1 MTTARP
7 YHHGDLR
14 TALLRQAERTLAE
27 QGVDGLSLR
36 ELAREVGVSHGA
48 PRRHFPDKRALLD
61 ALAEEG
67 YERLGRRLDAALND
81 DAPADDEG
89 ARGDLGDRGGLDGFG
104 GLGGLGD
111 RGDLAERLVVFAQVY
126 VEFAV
131 EHRAL
136 LGLMHGSKEGSRGE
150 RLREA
155 NDRAFAA
162 PVRLLAEARARGYI
176 DADTTG
182 RVDMTVLA
190 VLQGL
195 AVLAATGMN
204 GAKPLGVLVSET
216 VETLLAGLRPR

>member
-1 MTTARP
+1 MTAPRP

-27 QGVDGLSLR
+27 HGADGLSLR
-36 ELAREVGVSHGA
+36 ELAREVGVSHAA

-61 ALAEEG
+61 ALAEVG
-67 YERLGRRLDAALND
+67 YERLGRRLDAALNG
-81 DAPADDEG
+81 AEG
-89 ARGDLGDRGGLDGFG
+89 DVT
-104 GLGGLGD
+104 
-111 RGDLAERLVVFAQVY
+111 ERLVLFAQVY

-131 EHRAL
+131 EHREL
-136 LGLMHGSKEGSRGE
+136 LGLMHGSKEGSRGD

-162 PVRLLAEARARGYI
+162 PVRLLAEARARGDI
-176 DADTTG
+176 DPDTTG
-182 RVDMTVLA
+182 RADMAVLA
-190 VLQGL
+190 LLQGL

>member
-1 MTTARP
+1 MSTPRP

-14 TALLRQAERTLAE
+14 TALLRQAELTLAA

-67 YERLGRRLDAALND
+67 YEQLGHRLDAALGRSA
-81 DAPADDEG
+81 DAAGDGG
-89 ARGDLGDRGGLDGFG
+89 AQGHAGGNGDVT
-104 GLGGLGD
+104 
-111 RGDLAERLVVFAQVY
+111 ARLVTFAQAY
-126 VEFAV
+126 VAFAV
-131 EHRAL
+131 EHHAL
-136 LGLMHGSKEGSRGE
+136 LSLMHTSKDTSPTE

-162 PVRLLAEARARGYI
+162 PVALLAEARASGAI
-176 DADTTG
+176 DDDTTG

-195 AVLAATGMN
+195 AVLATTGMS
-204 GAKPLGVLVSET
+204 GGRPLDTLVSET
-216 VETLLAGLRPR
+216 ISTLVEGLRPRTPRAG

>member
-89 ARGDLGDRGGLDGFG
+89 DRGDLGDHG

-136 LGLMHGSKEGSRGE
+136 LGLMHGSKEGSRGD

-176 DADTTG
+176 DSDTTG

>member
-81 DAPADDEG
+81 DALVDEG
-89 ARGDLGDRGGLDGFG
+89 DRGDLGDH
-104 GLGGLGD
+104 
-111 RGDLAERLVVFAQVY
+111 GDLAERLVVFAQVY

-136 LGLMHGSKEGSRGE
+136 LGLMHGSKEGSRGD

>member
-1 MTTARP
+1 MTAPRP

-27 QGVDGLSLR
+27 HGADGLSLR
-36 ELAREVGVSHGA
+36 ELAREVGVSHAA

-61 ALAEEG
+61 ALAEVG
-67 YERLGRRLDAALND
+67 YERLGRRLDAALNG
-81 DAPADDEG
+81 AEG
-89 ARGDLGDRGGLDGFG
+89 DVT
-104 GLGGLGD
+104 
-111 RGDLAERLVVFAQVY
+111 ERLVLFAQVY

-131 EHRAL
+131 EHREL
-136 LGLMHGSKEGSRGE
+136 LGLMHGPKEGSRGD

-162 PVRLLAEARARGYI
+162 PVRLLAEARARGDI
-176 DADTTG
+176 DPDTTG
-182 RVDMTVLA
+182 RADMAVLA
-190 VLQGL
+190 LLQGL

>member
-1 MTTARP
+1 MRR
-7 YHHGDLR
+7 G
-14 TALLRQAERTLAE
+14 
-27 QGVDGLSLR
+27 
-36 ELAREVGVSHGA
+36 
-48 PRRHFPDKRALLD
+48 RHFSDKRALLD

-81 DAPADDEG
+81 SDGEL
-89 ARGDLGDRGGLDGFG
+89 GDLT
-104 GLGGLGD
+104 
-111 RGDLAERLVVFAQVY
+111 ERLVLFAQIY

-136 LGLMHGSKEGSRGE
+136 LGLMHGSKEGSRGD

-162 PVRLLAEARARGYI
+162 PVLLLAEARARGDI
-176 DADTTG
+176 DPDTTG

>member
-1 MTTARP
+1 M
-7 YHHGDLR
+7 
-14 TALLRQAERTLAE
+14 LAAD
-27 QGVDGLSLR
+27 GVDGLSLR

-67 YERLGRRLDAALND
+67 YERLGRRLDAALGG
-81 DAPADDEG
+81 EG
-89 ARGDLGDRGGLDGFG
+89 EFT
-104 GLGGLGD
+104 
-111 RGDLAERLVVFAQVY
+111 ERLVTFAQVY
-126 VEFAV
+126 VAFAV
-131 EHRAL
+131 EHGAL
-136 LGLMHGSKEGSRGE
+136 LGLMHTSKDGTGGA
-150 RLREA
+150 RLRQA

-162 PVRLLAEARARGYI
+162 PVRLLADARARGDI

-204 GAKPLGVLVSET
+204 SGRPLDTLVSET
-216 VETLLAGLRPR
+216 VETLVAGLRPR

>member
-14 TALLRQAERTLAE
+14 TALLRQAERTLEEHGA
-27 QGVDGLSLR
+27 DGLSLR

-48 PRRHFPDKRALLD
+48 PRRHFSDKRALLD

-67 YERLGRRLDAALND
+67 YERLGRRLDAALNGS
-81 DAPADDEG
+81 EG
-89 ARGDLGDRGGLDGFG
+89 DRGDLEGLGVRGDRGDRGGLT
-104 GLGGLGD
+104 
-111 RGDLAERLVVFAQVY
+111 ERLVLFAQVY

-136 LGLMHGSKEGSRGE
+136 LGLMHGSKEGSRGD

-162 PVRLLAEARARGYI
+162 PVRLLAEARARGDI
-176 DADTTG
+176 DPDTTG

>member
-14 TALLRQAERTLAE
+14 TALLRQAERTLEEHGA
-27 QGVDGLSLR
+27 DGLSLR
-36 ELAREVGVSHGA
+36 ELARDVGVSHGA
-48 PRRHFPDKRALLD
+48 PRRHFSDKRALLD
-61 ALAEEG
+61 TLAEEG

-81 DAPADDEG
+81 SEG
-89 ARGDLGDRGGLDGFG
+89 ELGDLDDLGDRG
-104 GLGGLGD
+104 D
-111 RGDLAERLVVFAQVY
+111 RGDLTERLVLFAQIY

-136 LGLMHGSKEGSRGE
+136 LGLMHGSKEGSRGD

-162 PVRLLAEARARGYI
+162 PVLLLAEARARGDI
-176 DADTTG
+176 DPDTTG